1 MSTDFC
7 ADAAPTEEQFAFTSA
22 YEEDHIPPRDPE
34 ADQLFQN
41 AHWRYQKNLLDEDP
55 AVYTEVERLY
65 RIAAAWGHDK
75 AAHNL
80 AFMMMRGLTT
90 NDDRIAK
97 PVDIAEELIG
107 RGIPHGY
114 TLMGY
119 LLDTGYGVEK
129 DLNASLQY
137 FRRAADL
144 GDPQAQ
150 AFVGEQ
156 LHSMGIGNPVPYK
169 AGKAMKRCAAEQGHA
184 QSAIDT
190 AIGLK
195 RREQYLDALKYFQ
208 LAVRAGSSKGAIW
221 LKHAFSGPAPED
233 QLNYVGQAK
242 DEERAAR
249 YEKLWN
255 ILSSYDYLPIT
266 VDEIEQIVPLPPA
279 ELSAWDGQIEWVK
292 KWEKDQAP
300 SLPAKARIEEMA
312 RAKGL
317 DPGTGLPENAALL

>member
-1 MSTDFC
+1 MS
-7 ADAAPTEEQFAFTSA
+7 ADLFANTAPTEGRFVFVCA
-22 YEEDHIPPRDPE
+22 YEKDRIPPRDPE

-41 AHWRYQKNLLDEDP
+41 AHWRYQKNLLEGDP
-55 AVYTEVERLY
+55 AVYVEVERLY

-80 AFMMMRGLTT
+80 AFMMMRGHTA
-90 NDDRIAK
+90 NDDRITK

-114 TLMGY
+114 TLMGH
-119 LLDTGYGVEK
+119 LLDAGYGVEK
-129 DLNASLQY
+129 DQDASLRY

-156 LHSMGIGNPVPYK
+156 LHSAGIGNPAPYE
-169 AGKAMKRCAAEQGHA
+169 AGRAMKRCAADQGHA

-190 AIGLK
+190 AIDLK
-195 RREQYLDALKYFQ
+195 KRGCYDDALKYFQ
-208 LAVRAGSSKGAIW
+208 LAVRAGNSKGANW

-233 QLNYVGQAK
+233 QLNYVGQAR

-249 YEKLWN
+249 YERLWD
-255 ILSSYDYLPIT
+255 ILSRYDYLSVT
-266 VDEIEQIVPLPPA
+266 VVEIDRIVPLPPA
-279 ELSAWDGQIEWVK
+279 ELHAWDGQIEWIK
-292 KWEKDQAP
+292 KWEKNQAP
-300 SLPAKARIEEMA
+300 PLPARVRIDEMA

-317 DPGTGLPENAALL
+317 DPKTGLPEELPPS